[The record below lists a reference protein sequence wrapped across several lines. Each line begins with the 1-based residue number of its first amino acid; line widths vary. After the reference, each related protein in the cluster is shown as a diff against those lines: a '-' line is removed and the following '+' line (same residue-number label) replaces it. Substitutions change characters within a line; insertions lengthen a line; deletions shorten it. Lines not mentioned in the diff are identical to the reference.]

1 MLRKLSCG
9 QRKMKVLLLI
19 FESFRFAMNAL
30 RENILRTVLS
40 LLGVT
45 VGIFSIIG
53 VYTMV
58 DSLESNIKGSLSSIG
73 TNVIYVQKW
82 PWFFG
87 GGDYPWWKYF
97 RRPEPK
103 YEEFKYLRENLENVK
118 AIAMMDFQ
126 GGVSC
131 KKGNNS
137 IDVLCQ
143 GITYDFTE
151 ITEVPIVKGRYFAPQ
166 EVESGRSVGI
176 LGAEI
181 SDALFPDSD
190 PIGQTFKMKG
200 QNITVIGVQERK
212 GKQIADFGGEPD
224 QKVFI
229 PFLSHKRIFSS
240 GEPYGDIV
248 LKGYDKDAGLFELEG
263 ETVGLMRTKRGLR
276 PAEED
281 SFSLNRPEAAAAALG
296 ELFSTIRGGGFII
309 GLFSLLI
316 GGFGIANIMF
326 VSVKERTNIIGIQK
340 SLGAKNFFILF
351 QFLFESVFLCIIG
364 GLFGILLVYLVSF
377 IPLGSLDIVLSSENI
392 VFGIII
398 ASIIGVI
405 SGIVPAWQAAR
416 LDPVIAI
423 RSK

>member
-1 MLRKLSCG
+1 
-9 QRKMKVLLLI
+9 MKILLLI

-45 VGIFSIIG
+45 IGIFSIVG

-103 YEEFKYLRENLENVK
+103 YEEFKYLKENLENAQAV
-118 AIAMMDFQ
+118 AMMDFE

-131 KKGNNS
+131 KNGNNS
-137 IDVLCQ
+137 VDALCQ
-143 GITYDFTE
+143 GITQDFTE
-151 ITEVPIVKGRYFAPQ
+151 ITEVPIVNGRYFAPQ
-166 EVESGRSVGI
+166 ETESGRNVAI

-181 SDALFPDSD
+181 SDALFPDVD

-200 QNITVIGVQERK
+200 QNLTVIGVQERK

-229 PFLSHKRIFSS
+229 PFLTHKRIFSS
-240 GEPYGDIV
+240 GQPYGDIV
-248 LKGYDKDAGLFELEG
+248 LKGFENDEGLFELEG
-263 ETVGLMRTKRGLR
+263 EATGLLRTKRGLR
-276 PAEED
+276 PSQED
-281 SFSLNRPEAAAAALG
+281 SFAMNRPEAAAEALG
-296 ELFSTIRGGGFII
+296 QLFSTIRGGGFII

-351 QFLFESVFLCIIG
+351 QFLFESIFLCLIG
-364 GLFGILLVYLVSF
+364 GFFGILLVYFLSF
-377 IPLGSLDIVLSSENI
+377 LPLGSLDIILSSGNI
-392 VFGIII
+392 LFGIII
-398 ASIIGVI
+398 ASVIGVI
-405 SGIVPAWQAAR
+405 SGIIPAWQASS

>member
-1 MLRKLSCG
+1 
-9 QRKMKVLLLI
+9 MKFFFLT
-19 FESFRFAMNAL
+19 FESFRFAWQAL
-30 RENILRTVLS
+30 RENLLRTVLS

-45 VGIFSIIG
+45 IGIFSIIG

-73 TNVIYVQKW
+73 SNVIYVQKW
-82 PWFFG
+82 PWLFG
-87 GGDYPWWKYF
+87 NGDYPWWKYF
-97 RRPEPK
+97 RRPEAK
-103 YEEFKYLRENLENVK
+103 YEEFKYLKENLEHTHAV
-118 AIAMMDFQ
+118 AMMDFQ

-137 IDVLCQ
+137 IEALCQ
-143 GITYDFTE
+143 GVTYDFTE
-151 ITEVPIVKGRYFAPQ
+151 ITEVPIVNGRYFAPQ
-166 EVESGRSVGI
+166 EVESGRNVGI
-176 LGAEI
+176 LGADI
-181 SDALFPDSD
+181 ADALFPDSD

-212 GKQIADFGGEPD
+212 GKQIADFGGQPD
-224 QKVFI
+224 EKIFI

-248 LKGYDKDAGLFELEG
+248 LKGLDDDEGLLELEG
-263 ETVGLMRTKRGLR
+263 ETIGLMRTKRGLR
-276 PAEED
+276 PSEED
-281 SFSLNRPEAAAAALG
+281 NFALNRPEAAAAALG
-296 ELFSTIRGGGFII
+296 QLFSTIRGGGFII

-351 QFLFESVFLCIIG
+351 QFLFESIFLCLIG
-364 GLFGILLVYLVSF
+364 GFFGILLVYLLSF
-377 IPLGSLDIVLSSENI
+377 MPLGSLDIVLSSGNVI
-392 VFGIII
+392 FGVII
-398 ASIIGVI
+398 ASIIGIV
-405 SGIVPAWQAAR
+405 SGIIPAWQAAR

>member
-1 MLRKLSCG
+1 MLYSASEI
-9 QRKMKVLLLI
+9 MKFLLLI
-19 FESFRFAMNAL
+19 FESFRFAWKAL
-30 RENILRTVLS
+30 RENLLRTVLS

-45 VGIFSIIG
+45 IGIFSIVG

-58 DSLESNIKGSLSSIG
+58 DSLESNIKGSLSSLG
-73 TNVIYVQKW
+73 SNVIYVQKW
-82 PWFFG
+82 PWIFG
-87 GGDYPWWKYF
+87 DGDYPWWKYF

-103 YEEFKYLRENLENVK
+103 YQEFKYLKENLENSQAV
-118 AIAMMDFQ
+118 AMMDFE

-137 IDVLCQ
+137 IEALCQ
-143 GITYDFTE
+143 GITYDFSE
-151 ITEVPIVKGRYFAPQ
+151 ITEVPIVNGRYFAPQ

-176 LGAEI
+176 LGADI
-181 SDALFPDSD
+181 ADALFPDSD

-200 QNITVIGVQERK
+200 QNITVIGIQERK

-229 PFLSHKRIFSS
+229 PFLTHKRIFSS

-248 LKGYDKDAGLFELEG
+248 LKGNESDEGLLELEG
-263 ETVGLMRTKRGLR
+263 ETIGLMRTKRGLR
-276 PAEED
+276 PSEED
-281 SFSLNRPEAAAAALG
+281 SFALNRPEAAAAALG
-296 ELFSTIRGGGFII
+296 ELFKVIGGAGTII

-340 SLGAKNFFILF
+340 SLGAKNFFILY
-351 QFLFESVFLCIIG
+351 QFLFESIFLCLIG
-364 GLFGILLVYLVSF
+364 GVFGILLVYLLSF
-377 IPLGSLDIVLSSENI
+377 LPLGSLDIVLTSKNIFTGLVISSAI
-392 VFGIII
+392 GI
-398 ASIIGVI
+398 I
-405 SGIVPAWQAAR
+405 SGIIPAWQAAR

>member
-1 MLRKLSCG
+1 
-9 QRKMKVLLLI
+9 MKFLLLI
-19 FESFRFAMNAL
+19 FESFRFAWKAL
-30 RENILRTVLS
+30 RENLLRTVLS

-45 VGIFSIIG
+45 IGIFSIVG

-58 DSLESNIKGSLSSIG
+58 DSLESNIKGSLSSLG
-73 TNVIYVQKW
+73 SNVIYVQKW
-82 PWFFG
+82 PWIFG
-87 GGDYPWWKYF
+87 DGDYPWWKYF

-103 YEEFKYLRENLENVK
+103 YQEFKYLKENLENSQAV
-118 AIAMMDFQ
+118 AMMDFE

-137 IDVLCQ
+137 IEALCQ
-143 GITYDFTE
+143 GITYDFSE
-151 ITEVPIVKGRYFAPQ
+151 ITEVPIVNGRYFAPQ

-176 LGAEI
+176 LGADI

-224 QKVFI
+224 EKVFI
-229 PFLSHKRIFSS
+229 PFLTHKRIFSS

-248 LKGYDKDAGLFELEG
+248 LKGNESDEGLLELEG

-276 PAEED
+276 PSEDD
-281 SFSLNRPEAAAAALG
+281 SFALNRPEAAAAALG
-296 ELFSTIRGGGFII
+296 ELFKVIGGAGTII

-340 SLGAKNFFILF
+340 SLGAKNFFILY
-351 QFLFESVFLCIIG
+351 QFLFESIFLCLIG
-364 GLFGILLVYLVSF
+364 GVFGILLVYLLSF
-377 IPLGSLDIVLSSENI
+377 LPLGSLDIVLTSKNI
-392 VFGIII
+392 VTGLVISSAIGI
-398 ASIIGVI
+398 I

>member
-1 MLRKLSCG
+1 
-9 QRKMKVLLLI
+9 MKVFLLI
-19 FESFRFAMNAL
+19 FESFRFAMQAL

-45 VGIFSIIG
+45 IGIFSIVG

-73 TNVIYVQKW
+73 SNVIYVQKW

-87 GGDYPWWKYF
+87 NGDYPWWKYF

-103 YEEFKYLRENLENVK
+103 YEEFKYLKESLEHTNAV
-118 AIAMMDFQ
+118 AMMDFE

-131 KKGNNS
+131 KKGSNS
-137 IDVLCQ
+137 IDALCQ
-143 GITYDFTE
+143 GITYDFSE
-151 ITEVPIVKGRYFAPQ
+151 ITEVPIVNGRYFAPQ
-166 EVESGRSVGI
+166 EVESGRNVGI
-176 LGAEI
+176 LGADIAE
-181 SDALFPDSD
+181 ALFPDAD

-224 QKVFI
+224 EKVFI
-229 PFLSHKRIFSS
+229 PFLAHKRIFSS
-240 GEPYGDIV
+240 GQPYGDIV
-248 LKGYDKDAGLFELEG
+248 LKGLESDEGLLELEG
-263 ETVGLMRTKRGLR
+263 EATGLMRTKRGLR
-276 PAEED
+276 PSQED
-281 SFSLNRPEAAAAALG
+281 NFALNRPEAAAAALG
-296 ELFSTIRGGGFII
+296 QLFGTIRTSGFFI

-351 QFLFESVFLCIIG
+351 QFLFESIFLCLIG
-364 GLFGILLVYLVSF
+364 GFFGILLVYLLSF
-377 IPLGSLDIVLSSENI
+377 LPLGSLDIILTSGNI
-392 VFGIII
+392 IFGVII
-398 ASIIGVI
+398 ASIIGVV
-405 SGIVPAWQAAR
+405 SGIIPAWQAAR

>member
-1 MLRKLSCG
+1 
-9 QRKMKVLLLI
+9 
-19 FESFRFAMNAL
+19 MNAL

-97 RRPEPK
+97 MRPEPK
-103 YEEFKYLRENLENVK
+103 YDEFKYLKENLEHAQSV
-118 AIAMMDFQ
+118 AMMDFSS
-126 GGVSC
+126 GVSC
-131 KKGNNS
+131 KKGSNS
-137 IDVLCQ
+137 IEALCQ
-143 GITYDFTE
+143 GITYDFTD
-151 ITEVPIVKGRYFAPQ
+151 ITEVPIVNGRYFAPQ
-166 EVESGRSVGI
+166 EVESGRNVAI
-176 LGAEI
+176 LGADI

-190 PIGQTFKMKG
+190 PIGQSFKMKG
-200 QNITVIGVQERK
+200 QTLTVIGIQERK

-224 QKVFI
+224 QKVYI
-229 PFLSHKRIFSS
+229 PFLAHKRIFSS

-248 LKGYDKDAGLFELEG
+248 LKGFDTDEGLLELEG
-263 ETVGLMRTKRGLR
+263 ETTGLMRTKRGLR
-276 PAEED
+276 PTQED
-281 SFSLNRPEAAAAALG
+281 NFALNRPEAAAAALG
-296 ELFSTIRGGGFII
+296 QLFGTIRTSGFFI

-351 QFLFESVFLCIIG
+351 QFLFESVFLCLIG
-364 GLFGILLVYLVSF
+364 GFFGILLVYLLSF
-377 IPLGSLDIVLSSENI
+377 LPLGSLDIILTSSNI
-392 VFGIII
+392 IFGLII
-398 ASIIGVI
+398 ASIIGVV
-405 SGIVPAWQAAR
+405 SGIIPAWQAAR

>member
-1 MLRKLSCG
+1 
-9 QRKMKVLLLI
+9 MKVFLLI

-30 RENILRTVLS
+30 KENILRTVLS

-73 TNVIYVQKW
+73 SNVIYVQKW

-87 GGDYPWWKYF
+87 GSDYPWWKYF

-103 YEEFKYLRENLENVK
+103 YEEFKFLRDNLENAQAVSM
-118 AIAMMDFQ
+118 IDFA

-137 IDVLCQ
+137 IEALCQ
-143 GITYDFTE
+143 GVTYDFTE
-151 ITEVPIVKGRYFAPQ
+151 ITEVPIINGRYFASQ
-166 EVESGRSVGI
+166 EVESGRNVGI
-176 LGAEI
+176 LGADI
-181 SDALFPDSD
+181 ADALFSDSD

-200 QNITVIGVQERK
+200 QNVTVIGVQERK
-212 GKQIADFGGEPD
+212 GKQIADFGGNPD
-224 QKVFI
+224 EKVFI

-240 GEPYGDIV
+240 GEPYGDI
-248 LKGYDKDAGLFELEG
+248 LIKGFDKDEGLFELEG
-263 ETVGLMRTKRGLR
+263 EVTGLMRTKRGLR
-276 PAEED
+276 PSEDD
-281 SFSLNRPEAAAAALG
+281 SFALNRPEAAAAALG
-296 ELFSTIRGGGFII
+296 ELFKVIGGAGTII

-326 VSVKERTNIIGIQK
+326 VSVKERTNIVGIQK
-340 SLGAKNFFILF
+340 SLGAKNSFILY
-351 QFLFESVFLCIIG
+351 QFLFESIFLCLIG
-364 GLFGILLVYLVSF
+364 GLCGIILVYLLSF
-377 IPLGSLDIVLSSENI
+377 LPLGSLDIVLTSKNIFKGLFISS
-392 VFGIII
+392 GI
-398 ASIIGVI
+398 GLI
-405 SGIVPAWQAAR
+405 SGILPAWQAAR

>member
-1 MLRKLSCG
+1 
-9 QRKMKVLLLI
+9 MKVFLLI

-30 RENILRTVLS
+30 KENILRTVLS

-103 YEEFKYLRENLENVK
+103 YEEFKYLRDNLENAQAVSM
-118 AIAMMDFQ
+118 IDFA

-137 IDVLCQ
+137 IEALCQ
-143 GITYDFTE
+143 GVTYDFTE
-151 ITEVPIVKGRYFAPQ
+151 ITEVPIINGRYFAPQ

-176 LGAEI
+176 LGADI
-181 SDALFPDSD
+181 ADALFPDSD

-248 LKGYDKDAGLFELEG
+248 LKGFDNDEGLFELEG
-263 ETVGLMRTKRGLR
+263 EVTGLMRTKRGLR

-281 SFSLNRPEAAAAALG
+281 SFALNRPEAAAAALG
-296 ELFSTIRGGGFII
+296 ELFSVIGGAGTII

-326 VSVKERTNIIGIQK
+326 VSVKERTNIVGIQK
-340 SLGAKNFFILF
+340 SLGAKNSFILY
-351 QFLFESVFLCIIG
+351 QFLFESIFLCLIG
-364 GLFGILLVYLVSF
+364 GLCGILLVYLLSF
-377 IPLGSLDIVLSSENI
+377 LPLGSLDIVLTSKNILKGLVISS
-392 VFGIII
+392 
-398 ASIIGVI
+398 AIGLI
-405 SGIVPAWQAAR
+405 SGILPAWQAAR

>member
-1 MLRKLSCG
+1 
-9 QRKMKVLLLI
+9 MKVFLLI

-30 RENILRTVLS
+30 KENILRTVLS

-73 TNVIYVQKW
+73 SNVIYVQKW

-87 GGDYPWWKYF
+87 GADYPWWKYF

-103 YEEFKYLRENLENVK
+103 YEEFKFLRDNLENAQAVSM
-118 AIAMMDFQ
+118 IDFA

-137 IDVLCQ
+137 IEALCQ
-143 GITYDFTE
+143 GVTYDFTE
-151 ITEVPIVKGRYFAPQ
+151 ITEVPIINGRYFAPQ
-166 EVESGRSVGI
+166 EVESGRNVGI
-176 LGAEI
+176 LGADI
-181 SDALFPDSD
+181 ADALFPDSD

-200 QNITVIGVQERK
+200 QNVKVIGVQERK
-212 GKQIADFGGEPD
+212 GKQIADFGGNPD
-224 QKVFI
+224 EKVFI

-240 GEPYGDIV
+240 GEPYGDI
-248 LKGYDKDAGLFELEG
+248 LIKGFDKDEGLFELEG
-263 ETVGLMRTKRGLR
+263 EVTGLMRTKRGLR
-276 PAEED
+276 PSEDD
-281 SFSLNRPEAAAAALG
+281 SFALNRPEAAAAALG
-296 ELFSTIRGGGFII
+296 ELFKVIGGAGTII

-326 VSVKERTNIIGIQK
+326 VSVKERTNIVGIQK
-340 SLGAKNFFILF
+340 SLGAKNSFILY
-351 QFLFESVFLCIIG
+351 QFLFESIFLCLIG
-364 GLFGILLVYLVSF
+364 GLCGIILVYLLSF
-377 IPLGSLDIVLSSENI
+377 LPLGSLDIVLTSKNIFKGLFISS
-392 VFGIII
+392 GI
-398 ASIIGVI
+398 GLI
-405 SGIVPAWQAAR
+405 SGILPAWQAAR

>member
-1 MLRKLSCG
+1 
-9 QRKMKVLLLI
+9 MKVFLLI

-30 RENILRTVLS
+30 KENILRTVLS

-73 TNVIYVQKW
+73 SNVIYVQKW

-87 GGDYPWWKYF
+87 GADYPWWKYF

-103 YEEFKYLRENLENVK
+103 YEEFKFLRDNLENAQAVSM
-118 AIAMMDFQ
+118 IDFA

-137 IDVLCQ
+137 IEALCQ
-143 GITYDFTE
+143 GVTYDFTE
-151 ITEVPIVKGRYFAPQ
+151 ITEVPIINGRYFAPQ
-166 EVESGRSVGI
+166 EVESGRNVGI
-176 LGAEI
+176 LGADI
-181 SDALFPDSD
+181 ADALFSDSD

-200 QNITVIGVQERK
+200 QNVTVIGVQERK
-212 GKQIADFGGEPD
+212 GKQIADFGGNPD
-224 QKVFI
+224 EKVFI

-240 GEPYGDIV
+240 GEPYGDI
-248 LKGYDKDAGLFELEG
+248 LIKGFDKDEGLFELEG
-263 ETVGLMRTKRGLR
+263 EVTGLMRTKRGLR
-276 PAEED
+276 PSEDD
-281 SFSLNRPEAAAAALG
+281 SFALNRPEAAAAALG
-296 ELFSTIRGGGFII
+296 ELFKVIGGAGTII

-326 VSVKERTNIIGIQK
+326 VSVKERTNIVGIQK
-340 SLGAKNFFILF
+340 SLGAKNSFILY
-351 QFLFESVFLCIIG
+351 QFLFESIFLCLIG
-364 GLFGILLVYLVSF
+364 GLCGIILVYLLSF
-377 IPLGSLDIVLSSENI
+377 LPLGSLDIVLTSKNIFKGLFISS
-392 VFGIII
+392 GI
-398 ASIIGVI
+398 GLI
-405 SGIVPAWQAAR
+405 SGILPAWQAAR

>member
-1 MLRKLSCG
+1 
-9 QRKMKVLLLI
+9 MKVFLLI

-30 RENILRTVLS
+30 KENILRTVLS

-73 TNVIYVQKW
+73 SNVIYVQKW

-87 GGDYPWWKYF
+87 GADYPWWKYF

-103 YEEFKYLRENLENVK
+103 YEEFKFLRDNLENAQAVSM
-118 AIAMMDFQ
+118 IDFA

-137 IDVLCQ
+137 IEALCQ
-143 GITYDFTE
+143 GVTYDFTE
-151 ITEVPIVKGRYFAPQ
+151 ITEVPIINGRYFAPQ
-166 EVESGRSVGI
+166 EVESGRNVGI
-176 LGAEI
+176 LGADI
-181 SDALFPDSD
+181 ADALFSDSD

-200 QNITVIGVQERK
+200 QNVTVIGVQERK
-212 GKQIADFGGEPD
+212 GKQIADFGGNPD
-224 QKVFI
+224 EKVFI
-229 PFLSHKRIFSS
+229 PFLSHTRIFSS
-240 GEPYGDIV
+240 GEPYGDIL
-248 LKGYDKDAGLFELEG
+248 LKGFDKDEGLFELEG
-263 ETVGLMRTKRGLR
+263 EVTGLMRTKRGLR
-276 PAEED
+276 PSEDD
-281 SFSLNRPEAAAAALG
+281 SFALNRPEAAAAALG
-296 ELFSTIRGGGFII
+296 ELFKVIGGAGTII

-326 VSVKERTNIIGIQK
+326 VSVKERTNIVGIQK
-340 SLGAKNFFILF
+340 SLGAKNSFILY
-351 QFLFESVFLCIIG
+351 QFLFESIFLCLIG
-364 GLFGILLVYLVSF
+364 GLCGIILVYLLSF
-377 IPLGSLDIVLSSENI
+377 LPLGSLDIVLSSKNI
-392 VFGIII
+392 FKGLFISSGI
-398 ASIIGVI
+398 GLI
-405 SGIVPAWQAAR
+405 SGILPAWQAAR

>member
-1 MLRKLSCG
+1 
-9 QRKMKVLLLI
+9 MKVFLLI

-30 RENILRTVLS
+30 KENLLRTVLS

-58 DSLESNIKGSLSSIG
+58 DSLESNIKGSLNSIG

-103 YEEFKYLRENLENVK
+103 YEEFRYLKDNLENAQAV
-118 AIAMMDFQ
+118 AMMDFAS
-126 GGVSC
+126 GVSC

-137 IDVLCQ
+137 IEALCQ

-151 ITEVPIVKGRYFAPQ
+151 ITEVPIINGRYFAPQ
-166 EVESGRSVGI
+166 EVESGRNVGV
-176 LGAEI
+176 LGADI
-181 SDALFPDSD
+181 ADALFPDSD

-248 LKGYDKDAGLFELEG
+248 LKGFENDEGLFELEG
-263 ETVGLMRTKRGLR
+263 ETTGLLRTKRGLR

-281 SFSLNRPEAAAAALG
+281 SFALNRPEAAAAALG
-296 ELFSTIRGGGFII
+296 ELFAVIGGAGTII

-326 VSVKERTNIIGIQK
+326 VSVKERTNIVGIQK
-340 SLGAKNFFILF
+340 SLGAKNSFILY
-351 QFLFESVFLCIIG
+351 QFLFESIFLCLIG
-364 GLFGILLVYLVSF
+364 GLCGILLVYFLSF
-377 IPLGSLDIVLSSENI
+377 LPLGSLDIILTTENI
-392 VFGIII
+392 LKGLLISS
-398 ASIIGVI
+398 AIGVI
-405 SGIVPAWQAAR
+405 SGILPAWQAAR

>member
-1 MLRKLSCG
+1 
-9 QRKMKVLLLI
+9 MKVFLLI

-30 RENILRTVLS
+30 KENLLRTVLS

-58 DSLESNIKGSLSSIG
+58 DSLESNIKGSLNSIG

-103 YEEFKYLRENLENVK
+103 YDEFKYLKDNLENAQAV
-118 AIAMMDFQ
+118 AMMDFA

-137 IDVLCQ
+137 IEALCQ

-151 ITEVPIVKGRYFAPQ
+151 ITEVPIVNGRYFAPQ
-166 EVESGRSVGI
+166 EVESGRNVGV
-176 LGAEI
+176 LGADIAE
-181 SDALFPDSD
+181 ALFPDSD

-229 PFLSHKRIFSS
+229 PFLAHKRIFSS

-248 LKGYDKDAGLFELEG
+248 LKGFDKDEGLFELEG
-263 ETVGLMRTKRGLR
+263 ETTGLLRTKRGLR
-276 PAEED
+276 PAEDD
-281 SFSLNRPEAAAAALG
+281 SFALNRPEAAAAALG
-296 ELFSTIRGGGFII
+296 ELFAVIGGAGTII

-326 VSVKERTNIIGIQK
+326 VSVKERTNIVGIQK
-340 SLGAKNFFILF
+340 SLGAKNSFILY
-351 QFLFESVFLCIIG
+351 QFLFESIFLCLIG
-364 GLFGILLVYLVSF
+364 GFCGIVLVYLLSLL
-377 IPLGSLDIVLSSENI
+377 PLGSLDIILTTENI
-392 VFGIII
+392 LKGLLISS
-398 ASIIGVI
+398 AIGVI
-405 SGIVPAWQAAR
+405 SGILPAWQAAR

>member
-1 MLRKLSCG
+1 
-9 QRKMKVLLLI
+9 MKVFLLI

-30 RENILRTVLS
+30 KENLLRTVLS

-58 DSLESNIKGSLSSIG
+58 DSLESNIKGSLNSIG

-103 YEEFKYLRENLENVK
+103 YDEFKYLKDNLENAQAV
-118 AIAMMDFQ
+118 AMMDFA

-137 IDVLCQ
+137 IEALCQ

-151 ITEVPIVKGRYFAPQ
+151 ITEVPIINGRYFAPQ
-166 EVESGRSVGI
+166 EVESGRNVGV
-176 LGAEI
+176 LGADIAE
-181 SDALFPDSD
+181 ALFPDSD

-229 PFLSHKRIFSS
+229 PFLAHKRIFSS

-248 LKGYDKDAGLFELEG
+248 LKGFDKDEGLFELEG
-263 ETVGLMRTKRGLR
+263 ETTGLLRTKRGLR
-276 PAEED
+276 PAEDD
-281 SFSLNRPEAAAAALG
+281 SFALNRPEAAAAALG
-296 ELFSTIRGGGFII
+296 ELFAVIGGAGTII

-326 VSVKERTNIIGIQK
+326 VSVKERTNIVGIQK
-340 SLGAKNFFILF
+340 SLGAKNSFILY
-351 QFLFESVFLCIIG
+351 QFLFESIFLCLIG
-364 GLFGILLVYLVSF
+364 GFCGIVLVYLLSF
-377 IPLGSLDIVLSSENI
+377 LPLGTLDIVLTSENI
-392 VFGIII
+392 LKGLLISS
-398 ASIIGVI
+398 AIGVI
-405 SGIVPAWQAAR
+405 SGILPAWQAAR

>member
-1 MLRKLSCG
+1 
-9 QRKMKVLLLI
+9 
-19 FESFRFAMNAL
+19 
-30 RENILRTVLS
+30 
-40 LLGVT
+40 
-45 VGIFSIIG
+45 
-53 VYTMV
+53 MV

-103 YEEFKYLRENLENVK
+103 YEEFKYLRDNLENAQAVSM
-118 AIAMMDFQ
+118 IDFA

-137 IDVLCQ
+137 IEALCQ
-143 GITYDFTE
+143 GVTYDFTE
-151 ITEVPIVKGRYFAPQ
+151 ITEVPIINGRYFAPQ

-176 LGAEI
+176 LGADI
-181 SDALFPDSD
+181 ADALFPGSD

-248 LKGYDKDAGLFELEG
+248 LKGFDNDEGLFELEG
-263 ETVGLMRTKRGLR
+263 EVTGLMRTKRGLR

-281 SFSLNRPEAAAAALG
+281 SFALNRPEAAAAALG
-296 ELFSTIRGGGFII
+296 ELFSVIGGAGTII

-326 VSVKERTNIIGIQK
+326 VSVKERTNIVGIQK
-340 SLGAKNFFILF
+340 SLGAKNSFILY
-351 QFLFESVFLCIIG
+351 QFLFESIFLCLIG
-364 GLFGILLVYLVSF
+364 GLCGILLVYLLSF
-377 IPLGSLDIVLSSENI
+377 LPLGPSRPCWSP
-392 VFGIII
+392 F
-398 ASIIGVI
+398 ACHRRR
-405 SGIVPAWQAAR
+405 Q
-416 LDPVIAI
+416 PVNLTALLPYIWL
-423 RSK
+423 

>member
-1 MLRKLSCG
+1 MKL
-9 QRKMKVLLLI
+9 LLLI
-19 FESFRFAMNAL
+19 FESFRFAWKAL

-45 VGIFSIIG
+45 IGIFSIVG

-58 DSLESNIKGSLSSIG
+58 DSLESNIKGSLSSLG
-73 TNVIYVQKW
+73 SNVIYVQKW
-82 PWFFG
+82 PWIFG
-87 GGDYPWWKYF
+87 DGDYPWWKYF

-103 YEEFKYLRENLENVK
+103 YEEFKYLKENLENSQ
-118 AIAMMDFQ
+118 AIAMMDFE

-137 IDVLCQ
+137 IEALCQ
-143 GITYDFTE
+143 GITYDFSE
-151 ITEVPIVKGRYFAPQ
+151 ITEVPIVNGRYFAPQ

-176 LGAEI
+176 LGADI
-181 SDALFPDSD
+181 SDALFPDTD

-224 QKVFI
+224 EKVFI
-229 PFLSHKRIFSS
+229 PFLTHKRIFSS

-248 LKGYDKDAGLFELEG
+248 LKGNDNDEGLLELEG
-263 ETVGLMRTKRGLR
+263 EATGLMRTKRGLR
-276 PAEED
+276 PSEED
-281 SFSLNRPEAAAAALG
+281 SFALNRPEAAAAALG
-296 ELFSTIRGGGFII
+296 ELFKVIRGGGFII

-340 SLGAKNFFILF
+340 SLGAKNYFILF

-364 GLFGILLVYLVSF
+364 GLCGIFLVYLMSF
-377 IPLGSLDIVLSSENI
+377 LPLGSLDIILTSGNI
-392 VFGIII
+392 IFGIII
-398 ASIIGVI
+398 ASIIGVV
-405 SGIVPAWQAAR
+405 SGIIPAWQAAR

>member
-1 MLRKLSCG
+1 
-9 QRKMKVLLLI
+9 MKVFLLI

-30 RENILRTVLS
+30 KENILRTVLS

-73 TNVIYVQKW
+73 SNVIYVQKW

-87 GGDYPWWKYF
+87 GADYPWWKYF

-103 YEEFKYLRENLENVK
+103 YEEFKFLRDNLENAQAVSM
-118 AIAMMDFQ
+118 IDFA

-137 IDVLCQ
+137 IEALCQ
-143 GITYDFTE
+143 GVTYDFTE
-151 ITEVPIVKGRYFAPQ
+151 ITEVPIINGRYFAPQ
-166 EVESGRSVGI
+166 EVESGRNVGI
-176 LGAEI
+176 LGADI
-181 SDALFPDSD
+181 ADALFSDSD

-200 QNITVIGVQERK
+200 QNVTVIGVQERK
-212 GKQIADFGGEPD
+212 GKQIADFGGNPD
-224 QKVFI
+224 EKVFI

-240 GEPYGDIV
+240 GEPYGDIL
-248 LKGYDKDAGLFELEG
+248 LKGFDKDEGLFELEG
-263 ETVGLMRTKRGLR
+263 EVTGLMRTKRGLR
-276 PAEED
+276 PSEDD
-281 SFSLNRPEAAAAALG
+281 SFALNRPEAAAAALG
-296 ELFSTIRGGGFII
+296 ELFKVIGGAGTII

-326 VSVKERTNIIGIQK
+326 VSVKERTNIVGIQK
-340 SLGAKNFFILF
+340 SLGAKNSFILY
-351 QFLFESVFLCIIG
+351 QFLFESIFLCLIG
-364 GLFGILLVYLVSF
+364 GLCGIILVYLLSF
-377 IPLGSLDIVLSSENI
+377 LPLGSLDIVLSSKNI
-392 VFGIII
+392 FKGLFISSGI
-398 ASIIGVI
+398 GLI
-405 SGIVPAWQAAR
+405 SGILPAWQAAR

>member
-1 MLRKLSCG
+1 MKLF
-9 QRKMKVLLLI
+9 LLI

-30 RENILRTVLS
+30 KENILRTVLS

-73 TNVIYVQKW
+73 SNVIYVQKW

-87 GGDYPWWKYF
+87 GADYPWWKYF

-103 YEEFKYLRENLENVK
+103 YEEFKYLRDNLENAQ
-118 AIAMMDFQ
+118 AISMIDFA

-131 KKGNNS
+131 KKGSNS
-137 IDVLCQ
+137 INALCQ
-143 GITYDFTE
+143 GVTYDFTE
-151 ITEVPIVKGRYFAPQ
+151 ITEVPIINGRYFAPQ
-166 EVESGRSVGI
+166 EVESGRNVGI
-176 LGAEI
+176 LGADI
-181 SDALFPDSD
+181 ADALFSDSD

-200 QNITVIGVQERK
+200 QNVTVIGVQERK
-212 GKQIADFGGEPD
+212 GKQIADFGGNPD
-224 QKVFI
+224 EKVFI

-240 GEPYGDIV
+240 GEPYGDIL
-248 LKGYDKDAGLFELEG
+248 LKGFDKDEGLFELEG
-263 ETVGLMRTKRGLR
+263 EVTGLMRTKRGLR
-276 PAEED
+276 PSEDD
-281 SFSLNRPEAAAAALG
+281 SFALNRPEAAAAALG
-296 ELFSTIRGGGFII
+296 ELFKVIGGAGTII

-326 VSVKERTNIIGIQK
+326 VSVKERTNIVGIQK
-340 SLGAKNFFILF
+340 SLGAKNSFILY
-351 QFLFESVFLCIIG
+351 QFLFESIFLCLIG
-364 GLFGILLVYLVSF
+364 GLFGIILVYLLSF
-377 IPLGSLDIVLSSENI
+377 LPLGTLDIILTSKNIFKGLFISS
-392 VFGIII
+392 GI
-398 ASIIGVI
+398 GLI
-405 SGIVPAWQAAR
+405 SGILPAWQAAR

>member
-1 MLRKLSCG
+1 
-9 QRKMKVLLLI
+9 MKVFLLI

-30 RENILRTVLS
+30 KENILRTVLS

-73 TNVIYVQKW
+73 SNVIYVQKW

-87 GGDYPWWKYF
+87 GADYPWWKYF

-103 YEEFKYLRENLENVK
+103 YEEFKFLRDNLENAQAVSM
-118 AIAMMDFQ
+118 IDFA

-137 IDVLCQ
+137 IEALCQ
-143 GITYDFTE
+143 GVTYDFTE
-151 ITEVPIVKGRYFAPQ
+151 ITEVPIINGRYFAPQ
-166 EVESGRSVGI
+166 EVESGRNVGI
-176 LGAEI
+176 LGADI
-181 SDALFPDSD
+181 ADALFSDSD

-200 QNITVIGVQERK
+200 QNVTVIGVQERK
-212 GKQIADFGGEPD
+212 GKQIADFGGNPD
-224 QKVFI
+224 EKVFI

-240 GEPYGDIV
+240 GEPYGDI
-248 LKGYDKDAGLFELEG
+248 LIKGFDKDEGLFELEG
-263 ETVGLMRTKRGLR
+263 EVTGLMRTKRGLR
-276 PAEED
+276 PSEDD
-281 SFSLNRPEAAAAALG
+281 SFALNRPEAAAAALG
-296 ELFSTIRGGGFII
+296 ELFKVIGGAGTFI

-326 VSVKERTNIIGIQK
+326 VSVKERTNIVGIQK
-340 SLGAKNFFILF
+340 SLGAKNSFILY
-351 QFLFESVFLCIIG
+351 QFLFESIFLCLIG
-364 GLFGILLVYLVSF
+364 GLCGIILVYLLSF
-377 IPLGSLDIVLSSENI
+377 LPLGSLDIVLTSKNIFKGLFISS
-392 VFGIII
+392 GI
-398 ASIIGVI
+398 GLI
-405 SGIVPAWQAAR
+405 SGILPAWQAAR

>member
-1 MLRKLSCG
+1 
-9 QRKMKVLLLI
+9 MKVFLLI

-103 YEEFKYLRENLENVK
+103 YEEFKYLRDNLENAQAVSM
-118 AIAMMDFQ
+118 IDFA

-137 IDVLCQ
+137 IEALCQ
-143 GITYDFTE
+143 GVTYDFTE
-151 ITEVPIVKGRYFAPQ
+151 ITEVPIINGRYFAPQ

-176 LGAEI
+176 LGADI
-181 SDALFPDSD
+181 ADALFPDSD

-248 LKGYDKDAGLFELEG
+248 LKGFDYDEGLFELEG
-263 ETVGLMRTKRGLR
+263 EVTGLMRTKRGLR

-281 SFSLNRPEAAAAALG
+281 SFALNRPEAAAAALG
-296 ELFSTIRGGGFII
+296 ELFSVIGGAGTII

-326 VSVKERTNIIGIQK
+326 VSVKERTNIVGIQK
-340 SLGAKNFFILF
+340 SLGAKNSFILY
-351 QFLFESVFLCIIG
+351 QFLFESIFLCLIG
-364 GLFGILLVYLVSF
+364 GLCGILLVYLLSF
-377 IPLGSLDIVLSSENI
+377 LPLGSLDIVLTSENI
-392 VFGIII
+392 LKGLLISS
-398 ASIIGVI
+398 AIGVI
-405 SGIVPAWQAAR
+405 SGILPAWQAAR

>member
-1 MLRKLSCG
+1 
-9 QRKMKVLLLI
+9 MKVFLLI

-103 YEEFKYLRENLENVK
+103 YEEFKYLRDNLENAQAVSM
-118 AIAMMDFQ
+118 IDFA

-137 IDVLCQ
+137 IEALCQ
-143 GITYDFTE
+143 GVTYDFTE
-151 ITEVPIVKGRYFAPQ
+151 ITEVPIINGRYFAPQ

-176 LGAEI
+176 LGADI
-181 SDALFPDSD
+181 ADALFPDSD

-248 LKGYDKDAGLFELEG
+248 LKGFDNDEGLFELEG
-263 ETVGLMRTKRGLR
+263 EVTGLMRTKRGLR

-281 SFSLNRPEAAAAALG
+281 SFALNRPEAAAAALG
-296 ELFSTIRGGGFII
+296 ELFSVIGGAGTII

-326 VSVKERTNIIGIQK
+326 VSVKERTNIVGIQK
-340 SLGAKNFFILF
+340 SLGAKNSFILY
-351 QFLFESVFLCIIG
+351 QFLFESIFLCLIG
-364 GLFGILLVYLVSF
+364 GLCGILLVYLLSF
-377 IPLGSLDIVLSSENI
+377 LPLGSLDIVLTSKNILKGLVISS
-392 VFGIII
+392 
-398 ASIIGVI
+398 AIGLI
-405 SGIVPAWQAAR
+405 SGILPAWQAAR

>member
-1 MLRKLSCG
+1 
-9 QRKMKVLLLI
+9 MKVFLLI

-30 RENILRTVLS
+30 KENILRTVLS

-73 TNVIYVQKW
+73 SNVIYVQKW

-87 GGDYPWWKYF
+87 GADYPWWKYF

-103 YEEFKYLRENLENVK
+103 YEEFKYLRDNLENAQ
-118 AIAMMDFQ
+118 AISMIDFA

-131 KKGNNS
+131 KKGSNS
-137 IDVLCQ
+137 INALCQ
-143 GITYDFTE
+143 GVTYDFTE
-151 ITEVPIVKGRYFAPQ
+151 ITEVPIINGRYFAPQ
-166 EVESGRSVGI
+166 EVESGRNVGI
-176 LGAEI
+176 LGADI
-181 SDALFPDSD
+181 ADALFSDSD

-200 QNITVIGVQERK
+200 QNVTVIGVQERK
-212 GKQIADFGGEPD
+212 GKQIADFGGNPD
-224 QKVFI
+224 EKVFI

-240 GEPYGDIV
+240 GEPYGDIL
-248 LKGYDKDAGLFELEG
+248 LKGFDKDEGLFELEG
-263 ETVGLMRTKRGLR
+263 EVTGLMRTKRGLR
-276 PAEED
+276 PSEDD
-281 SFSLNRPEAAAAALG
+281 SFALNRPEAAAAALG
-296 ELFSTIRGGGFII
+296 ELFKVIGGAGTII

-326 VSVKERTNIIGIQK
+326 VSVKERTNIVGIQK
-340 SLGAKNFFILF
+340 SLGAKNSFILY
-351 QFLFESVFLCIIG
+351 QFLFESIFLCLIG
-364 GLFGILLVYLVSF
+364 GLFGIILVYLLSF
-377 IPLGSLDIVLSSENI
+377 LPLGTLDIILTSKNIFKGLFISS
-392 VFGIII
+392 GI
-398 ASIIGVI
+398 GLI
-405 SGIVPAWQAAR
+405 SGILPAWQAAR

>member
-1 MLRKLSCG
+1 
-9 QRKMKVLLLI
+9 MKVFLLI
-19 FESFRFAMNAL
+19 LESFRFAMNAL

-45 VGIFSIIG
+45 VGIFSIVG

-73 TNVIYVQKW
+73 SNVIYVQKW

-103 YEEFKYLRENLENVK
+103 YAEFKYLKENLENAK
-118 AIAMMDFQ
+118 AVAMMDFQ

-137 IDVLCQ
+137 IDALCQ
-143 GITYDFTE
+143 GITYDFTD
-151 ITEVPIVKGRYFAPQ
+151 ITEVPIVNGRYFAPQ
-166 EVESGRSVGI
+166 EIEAGRNVAI
-176 LGAEI
+176 LGADI
-181 SDALFPDSD
+181 SETLFPDAD
-190 PIGQTFKMKG
+190 PIGQTFKMRG
-200 QNITVIGVQERK
+200 QNIMVIGVQERK

-224 QKVFI
+224 EKVFI
-229 PFLSHKRIFSS
+229 PFLAHKRIFSS

-248 LKGYDKDAGLFELEG
+248 LKGFDNDEGLFELEG
-263 ETVGLMRTKRGLR
+263 EATGLLRTKRGLR
-276 PAEED
+276 PSEED
-281 SFSLNRPEAAAAALG
+281 SFAMNRPEAAAEALG
-296 ELFSTIRGGGFII
+296 QLFKTIRGGGFII

-326 VSVKERTNIIGIQK
+326 VSVKERTNVIGIQK

-351 QFLFESVFLCIIG
+351 QFLFESVALCIIG
-364 GLFGILLVYLVSF
+364 GLFGILWVYLLSF
-377 IPLGSLDIVLSSENI
+377 VELGSLDIVLSSGNI
-392 VFGIII
+392 IFGIII
-398 ASIIGVI
+398 ASVIGVV

>member
-1 MLRKLSCG
+1 
-9 QRKMKVLLLI
+9 MKRLLLI

-87 GGDYPWWKYF
+87 DGDYPWWKYF

-103 YEEFKYLRENLENVK
+103 YAEFRYLKDNLENAQAVSM
-118 AIAMMDFQ
+118 IDFAD
-126 GGVSC
+126 GVSC

-137 IDVLCQ
+137 IDALCQ

-151 ITEVPIVKGRYFAPQ
+151 ITEIPVVKGRYFAPQ
-166 EVESGRSVGI
+166 EVEAGRSVGI
-176 LGAEI
+176 LGADIAE
-181 SDALFPDSD
+181 ALFPDID

-200 QNITVIGVQERK
+200 QNIIVIGVQERK

-229 PFLSHKRIFSS
+229 PFLAHKRIFSS

-248 LKGYDKDAGLFELEG
+248 LKGFDKDEGLFELEG
-263 ETVGLMRTKRGLR
+263 EVTGMMRTKRGLR
-276 PAEED
+276 PSEED
-281 SFSLNRPEAAAAALG
+281 NFALNRPEAAATALG
-296 ELFSTIRGGGFII
+296 ELFAVIGGAGTII

-326 VSVKERTNIIGIQK
+326 VSVKERTNIVGIQK
-340 SLGAKNFFILF
+340 SLGAKNSFILY
-351 QFLFESVFLCIIG
+351 QFLFESVFLCLIG
-364 GLFGILLVYLVSF
+364 GFFGIILVYLLTF
-377 IPLGSLDIVLSSENI
+377 LPLGSLDIVLSTENI
-392 VFGIII
+392 LKGLLISSAIGI
-398 ASIIGVI
+398 I
-405 SGIVPAWQAAR
+405 SGILPAWQAAR

>member
-1 MLRKLSCG
+1 
-9 QRKMKVLLLI
+9 MKVFLLI

-58 DSLESNIKGSLSSIG
+58 DSLESNIKGSLNSIG

-103 YEEFKYLRENLENVK
+103 YNEFRYLKDNLENAQAV
-118 AIAMMDFQ
+118 AMMDFA

-137 IDVLCQ
+137 IEALCQ
-143 GITYDFTE
+143 GVTYDFTE
-151 ITEVPIVKGRYFAPQ
+151 ITEVPIVNGRYFAPQ

-176 LGAEI
+176 LGADI
-181 SDALFPDSD
+181 ADALFPDSD

-248 LKGYDKDAGLFELEG
+248 LKGFENDKGLFELEG
-263 ETVGLMRTKRGLR
+263 EVTGLMRTKRGLR
-276 PAEED
+276 PSEED
-281 SFSLNRPEAAAAALG
+281 SFALNRPEAAAAALG
-296 ELFSTIRGGGFII
+296 ELFAVIGGAGTII

-326 VSVKERTNIIGIQK
+326 VSVKERTNIVGIQK
-340 SLGAKNFFILF
+340 SLGAKNSFILY
-351 QFLFESVFLCIIG
+351 QFLFESIFLCLIG
-364 GLFGILLVYLVSF
+364 GLCGILLVYLLSF
-377 IPLGSLDIVLSSENI
+377 LPLGTLDIILTTENI
-392 VFGIII
+392 LKGLLISS
-398 ASIIGVI
+398 AIGVI
-405 SGIVPAWQAAR
+405 SGILPAWQAAR

>member
-1 MLRKLSCG
+1 
-9 QRKMKVLLLI
+9 MKVFLLI

-30 RENILRTVLS
+30 KENILRTVLS

-73 TNVIYVQKW
+73 SNVIYVQKW

-87 GGDYPWWKYF
+87 GADYPWWKYF

-103 YEEFKYLRENLENVK
+103 YEEFKYLRDNLENAQAVSM
-118 AIAMMDFQ
+118 IDFA

-137 IDVLCQ
+137 IEALCQ
-143 GITYDFTE
+143 GVTYDFTE
-151 ITEVPIVKGRYFAPQ
+151 ITEVPIINGRYFAPQ

-176 LGAEI
+176 LGADI
-181 SDALFPDSD
+181 ADALFPDSD

-248 LKGYDKDAGLFELEG
+248 LKGFDNDEGLFELEG
-263 ETVGLMRTKRGLR
+263 EVTGLMRTKRGLR

-281 SFSLNRPEAAAAALG
+281 SFALNRPEAAAAALG
-296 ELFSTIRGGGFII
+296 ELFSVIGGAGTII

-326 VSVKERTNIIGIQK
+326 VSVKERTNIVGIQK
-340 SLGAKNFFILF
+340 SLGAKNSFILY
-351 QFLFESVFLCIIG
+351 QFLFESIFLCLIG
-364 GLFGILLVYLVSF
+364 GLCGILLVYLLSF
-377 IPLGSLDIVLSSENI
+377 LPLGSLDIVLTSKNILKGLVISS
-392 VFGIII
+392 
-398 ASIIGVI
+398 AIGLI
-405 SGIVPAWQAAR
+405 SGILPAWQAAR

>member
-1 MLRKLSCG
+1 
-9 QRKMKVLLLI
+9 
-19 FESFRFAMNAL
+19 MNAL

-97 RRPEPK
+97 MRPEPK
-103 YEEFKYLRENLENVK
+103 YDEFKYLKENLEHAQSV
-118 AIAMMDFQ
+118 AMMDFSS
-126 GGVSC
+126 GVSC
-131 KKGNNS
+131 KKGSNS
-137 IDVLCQ
+137 IEALCQ
-143 GITYDFTE
+143 GITYDFTD
-151 ITEVPIVKGRYFAPQ
+151 ITEVPIVNGRYFAPQ
-166 EVESGRSVGI
+166 EVESGRNVAI
-176 LGAEI
+176 LGADI

-190 PIGQTFKMKG
+190 PIGQSFKMKG
-200 QNITVIGVQERK
+200 QTLTVIGIQERK

-224 QKVFI
+224 QKVYI
-229 PFLSHKRIFSS
+229 PFLAHKRIFSS

-248 LKGYDKDAGLFELEG
+248 LKGFDTDEGLLELEG
-263 ETVGLMRTKRGLR
+263 ETTGLMRTKRGLR
-276 PAEED
+276 PTQED
-281 SFSLNRPEAAAAALG
+281 NFALNRPEAAAAALG
-296 ELFSTIRGGGFII
+296 QLFSTIRTSGFFI

-351 QFLFESVFLCIIG
+351 QFLFESVFLCLIG
-364 GLFGILLVYLVSF
+364 GFFGILLVYLLSF
-377 IPLGSLDIVLSSENI
+377 LPLGSLDIILTSSNI
-392 VFGIII
+392 IFGLII
-398 ASIIGVI
+398 ASIIGVV
-405 SGIVPAWQAAR
+405 SGIIPAWQAAR